1 MNKILSKRVFAYNAK
16 TLESLQGSPFISFT
30 KASLALG
37 VHRSSID
44 FNLDKGKGVIS
55 RKSSS
60 VIYFYSRALSIKE
73 KKSLL
78 NKLNSLRIGNKVPVY
93 IYDAITKNLVNNK
106 PFTSLSDAAIYLNVE
121 YRKISRH
128 LNTNKAIKGGPSI
141 GESLVYLFDK
151 KLEREELINS
161 PLSHQSEGDSN
172 LVIARTRNYNTR
184 LWVYLADTLELIN
197 SGPFETILSAAQY
210 LNTDR
215 STIHRK
221 LDSNKPA
228 MLKKKSLSVY
238 FFSKELDSQLKG
250 EFNKQLSTKYVRSVI
265 WVYKVL
271 DNGEFVLLPD
281 QPFKSKREAGRELGM
296 DPKYI
301 TKYLNTKQGYRN
313 FIFLSLPKQL

>member
-1 MNKILSKRVFAYNAK
+1 L
-16 TLESLQGSPFISFT
+16 
-30 KASLALG
+30 
-37 VHRSSID
+37 
-44 FNLDKGKGVIS
+44 
-55 RKSSS
+55 
-60 VIYFYSRALSIKE
+60 E

-78 NKLNSLRIGNKVPVY
+78 NKFNSLRIGNKVPVY

-141 GESLVYLFDK
+141 RESLVYLFDK
-151 KLEREELINS
+151 KLEVVPSDYIYMNKNKAKAAVTALVGREEERKNS
-161 PLSHQSEGDSN
+161 PLSRQRERDYN

-184 LWVYLADTLELIN
+184 LWVYLADTLELVN

-228 MLKKKSLSVY
+228 MLRKKSLSVY
-238 FFSKELDSQLKG
+238 FFSQELDSQLKG
-250 EFNKQLSTKYVRSVI
+250 ELNKQLSTKYVRSVI

-271 DNGEFVLLPD
+271 DNGEFILLPN

-301 TKYLNTKQGYRN
+301 TKYLNTNEGYRN